1 MQGVGMN
8 KNRRCRHAS
17 AATLTSL
24 GGGEPQGRSIA
35 AGALSLGLLLTYT
48 HTVTYAQDV
57 DVIVAPVVVTP
68 TRVEQPSFDLPVS
81 IEAYDQQVIQ
91 TAQPQVNVSE
101 TLIRSPGVVA
111 NERQNYAQDLQ
122 ISIRGFGAR
131 ATFGVRGIRLI
142 ADGIPLTMPDGQG
155 QTANIDLGSAQR
167 IEVMRGPFS
176 SLYGN
181 SSGGVI
187 NVFTED
193 GPEQTTVSGT
203 GWLGDFGSNR
213 LGLKLGGQQGSLNYV
228 LSGARFDTN
237 GYREHSA
244 ATRDTVNTKLFWD
257 TSQKTRVTLVANYL
271 NQPET
276 QDPRGLT
283 KEQVAEDPTQAGDG
297 AVEFNTRKSVEHAQ
311 TGAVLDQQLTAL
323 DAIRLMGYGGKRTV
337 EQYLGFGAPGRGVI
351 GLDRNF
357 YGVDLRWNRQTELGN
372 NPFTFTLGINYDNM
386 EERRNSWT
394 NDDGNKGAL
403 GRDEDDRV
411 YNFDQFLQLEWTLSE
426 RWIFSGGVRNSEVTF
441 KSVDYFITG
450 TNPDDSGEIEF
461 SEVTPVAGVVFKVK
475 PTFNLYANA
484 GKGFETPTFSELA
497 YSSTDGSVTGM
508 NRDLKPA
515 TSDNYE
521 IGAKAF
527 ISANTR
533 VNAAVFY
540 IDTKNEI
547 VVFSNSGGRS
557 VYQNIDSTS
566 REGFELAVDS
576 RFGSGFSGL
585 LSYSYIDA
593 TFDNEFGA
601 CLGFCSTAAG
611 PNVTVPAGN
620 KIPGI
625 PENMVYGELAW
636 GSEPTGMSTAVEARW
651 VDKIYTNDI
660 NDEFAHAYTVVNWR
674 INFEQ
679 VAQGWRYGA
688 FARINNLFDE
698 QYVGAVIVNESGRRY
713 YEPAPGRNFIV
724 GASAS
729 YAF

>member
-1 MQGVGMN
+1 M
-8 KNRRCRHAS
+8 
-17 AATLTSL
+17 ATLCL
-24 GGGEPQGRSIA
+24 G
-35 AGALSLGLLLTYT
+35 LSLTGWQ
-48 HTVTYAQDV
+48 TVSFAQDIE
-57 DVIVAPVVVTP
+57 VITAPVVVTP
-68 TRVEQPSFDLPVS
+68 TRVEQSSFDLPVS
-81 IEAYDQQVIQ
+81 IEAFDREVIQ

-142 ADGIPLTMPDGQG
+142 ADGVPLTMPDGQG
-155 QTANIDLGSAQR
+155 QAANIDLGSAQR
-167 IEVMRGPFS
+167 IEVLRGPFS

-187 NVFTED
+187 NVFSED
-193 GPEQTTVSGT
+193 GPEQTTVSGI
-203 GWLGDFGSNR
+203 GWLGDFGSSR
-213 LGLKLGGQQGSLNYV
+213 LGLKLGGQQGNLNYV
-228 LSGARFDTN
+228 LSGARFDTD

-244 ATRDTVNTKLFWD
+244 ATRDTVNTKLYWD
-257 TSQKTRVTLVANYL
+257 TSERTRVTLVANYL

-283 KEQVAEDPTQAGDG
+283 KQQVAEDPTQAGDG
-297 AVEFNTRKSVEHAQ
+297 AIQFNMRKSVEHAQ
-311 TGAVLDQQLTAL
+311 SGLVLDHQLTAQ
-323 DAIRLMGYGGKRTV
+323 DAIRVMGYGGMRTV

-357 YGVDLRWNRQTELGN
+357 YGVDMRWSRQTEMAG

-386 EERRNSWT
+386 EERRKSWT
-394 NDDGNKGAL
+394 NNDGDKGAL
-403 GRDEDDRV
+403 GRDEDNTV
-411 YNFDQFLQLEWTLSE
+411 YNSDQFLQLEWTLSE
-426 RWIFSGGVRNSEVTF
+426 RWIVSGGVRNSEVKF
-441 KSVDYFITG
+441 ESVDYFITG
-450 TNPDDSGEIEF
+450 SNPDDSGEIKF
-461 SEVTPVAGVVFKVK
+461 SEVTPVFGVVFRVN

-497 YSSTDGSVTGM
+497 YSSTDGSVTGL
-508 NRDLKPA
+508 NRDLKAA

-527 ISANTR
+527 IGPNTR
-533 VNAAVFY
+533 VNAAVFF

-547 VVFSNSGGRS
+547 VVFSNSSGRS

-566 REGFELAVDS
+566 REGFELALDS
-576 RFGSGFSGL
+576 RFGGGFSGL
-585 LSYSYIDA
+585 ISYSYIDA
-593 TFDNEFGA
+593 TFDNEFGS
-601 CLGFCSTAAG
+601 CIGFCSTAAG
-611 PNVTVPAGN
+611 PNITVPAGN

-625 PENMVYGELAW
+625 PENMVYGELGW
-636 GSEPTGMSTAVEARW
+636 SSEPIGMSTAVEARW
-651 VDKIYTNDI
+651 VDKVYANDI
-660 NDEFAHAYTVVNWR
+660 NDEFADAYTLVNWR
-674 INFEQ
+674 LNFEQ
-679 VAQGWRYGA
+679 VAQGWRFTE

-698 QYVGAVIVNESGRRY
+698 QYVGSVIVNDSGRRY
-713 YEPAPGRNFIV
+713 YEPSPGRNFVV